1 VIAPRRTWRALAV
14 PLLAWIAFVGCQTR
28 PNGTR
33 QEVTL
38 GEHHLSLRVPEGW
51 RVLSFGREVRVSRGN
66 VVLTLGDLGPAGPEG
81 IQHEVERAR
90 TLWKKG
96 QLRDA
101 QWVLKT
107 VPVPDELFGTLVERT
122 AFWAAWSEVTSAGE
136 GANPDAVDEAFER
149 IRENVAAIQRPDP
162 QVLAGTVLEKIE
174 PRARRDVEAS
184 HLRLVSGREAV
195 VYRTWDRL
203 THRHPRRVA
212 IVFDGGY
219 ALKLD
224 TEAGSILRAGPVFQ
238 GLLDSLRFSPPAPD
252 AAPAAAVPDSVG
264 PS

>member
-1 VIAPRRTWRALAV
+1 MIAPRRTWGALAV

-28 PNGTR
+28 PQGTR
-33 QEVTL
+33 QEVRL

-81 IQHEVERAR
+81 IQREVERAR
-90 TLWKKG
+90 TLWKNG
-96 QLRDA
+96 QLHDA

-107 VPVPDELFGTLVERT
+107 VPVPDELFRTQVERT
-122 AFWAAWSEVTSAGE
+122 TFWADWSEVMGAGE
-136 GANPDAVDEAFER
+136 GANPDAMDEAFER
-149 IRENVAAIQRPDP
+149 IRADVAALARPDL
-162 QVLAGTVLEKIE
+162 QVLAGTVLDQIE
-174 PRARRDVEAS
+174 PKARRDIEVS
-184 HLRLVSGREAV
+184 HPRLVNGREAV

-203 THRHPRRVA
+203 THRNPRRVA

-238 GLLDSLRFSPPAPD
+238 GLLDSLRFSPQAQDAP
-252 AAPAAAVPDSVG
+252 PAAAVPDRDG
-264 PS
+264 PH